1 MGTIKKTK
9 TGWYLEEQNDGKLFG
24 VEISDE
30 LAKLLYDKLLR
41 NAYEENLKS
50 TVDIAYGA
58 GTMARL
64 DSSLKEEMIDMYE
77 NVYYDKSIDI
87 ADEVVNDNDIKQ
99 SITAVA
105 ERDEY
110 GDNIAPPG
118 SAIDELEFDER

>member
-9 TGWYLEEQNDGKLFG
+9 TGWYLEEQKDGKLWG

-30 LAKLLYDKLLR
+30 FAKLLYDKVKR
-41 NAYEENLKS
+41 SEYQENLKS

-105 ERDEY
+105 ERDEWES
-110 GDNIAPPG
+110 NIAPPG